1 MDRYYK
7 LIKDGY
13 IITVGIGVS
22 SEEITQDEY
31 NAIRYLIKN
40 RPTAE
45 TGYMYKLKTDLTWE
59 KVEAPAPQPAPD
71 REISDRA
78 ALDIIL
84 GGAKV

>member
-7 LIKDGY
+7 QVKDGY
-13 IITVGIGVS
+13 IITIGIGVS
-22 SEEITQDEY
+22 GEEITHGEY

-45 TGYMYKLKTDLTWE
+45 AGYTYKLRTDLTWE